1 MYSYSALYKK
11 WNTFSI
17 GTADSRKIPWKTA
30 HLSLGDCNES
40 GNPRFG
46 PVRMNTLLTLFN
58 TDRFEEYTRL
68 GFWRDETLYDL
79 VRGHAE
85 HGPDRIAVRNS
96 HGDLTYRR
104 LIELVDAFAADLDAS
119 GVRQGQRIAV
129 WLPSRPET
137 IIAVLAC
144 SRNGYICCPSL
155 HRDHTV
161 GEIVDLLKRM
171 RAVAVVGEVGYGADA
186 NKRDFFGQLGDI
198 ETLRKVY
205 RLEKSIAG
213 HPAGIVPSGHAGTPA
228 PKGNPNTVLYLAFT
242 SGTTGLPK
250 GVMHSDNTL
259 LANARALSSDWSIN
273 QDSVVYSLSPL
284 SHNLGFGAMIMA
296 LAMGGQIVIHDL
308 ARGASLVDRLIE
320 TGATFLVG
328 VPTHAIDLLA
338 EVKARNLSGIGKL
351 QGFRISGAQAPQ
363 ELVAELIARGIIPQS
378 GYGMT
383 ETCSHQYT
391 LPNDDPRLIVESCG
405 RSCPGYEIR
414 IFDRE
419 NPDRELKA
427 GEVGQIGGRGASLML
442 GYFNDQKATEDSFN
456 RDGWFMTG
464 DLGWVDEN
472 GYLRITGRK
481 KDVII
486 RGGHNIYPAK
496 IETLA
501 ATHAAVQRV
510 AAVPVSDARL
520 GERVCLAVMLR
531 PGKSIEPQDMLRHL
545 DDVGLSKYDMP
556 EFFLRVDEIPLTA
569 SGKVRKRDV
578 VDWIADGRVKP
589 EAVRFQAKA
598 R

>member
-1 MYSYSALYKK
+1 ME
-11 WNTFSI
+11 
-17 GTADSRKIPWKTA
+17 IP
-30 HLSLGDCNES
+30 G
-40 GNPRFG
+40 FG
-46 PVRMNTLLTLFN
+46 LVRMNMLLTLFN
-58 TDRFEEYTRL
+58 TDRYDEYTRA
-68 GFWRDETLYDL
+68 GFWRDQTFYGL
-79 VRGHAE
+79 VRDHAE
-85 HGPDRIAVRNS
+85 RTPDRLAIRSAS
-96 HGDLTYRR
+96 GDITYGR
-104 LIELVDAFAADLDAS
+104 LIELVDVFAGDLDAN
-119 GVRQGQRIAV
+119 GLRQGQRVAV

-137 IIAVLAC
+137 IIALLAC

-161 GEIVDLLKRM
+161 GDIVDLLKRM
-171 RAVAVVGEVGYGADA
+171 RAVAVVAEVGYGADA
-186 NKRDFFGQLGDI
+186 KKHDFFAQLGNVD
-198 ETLRKVY
+198 TLRKIY
-205 RLEKSIAG
+205 SLEKNVAGRAPGIAG
-213 HPAGIVPSGHAGTPA
+213 PRVAVPPA
-228 PKGNPNTVLYLAFT
+228 PKGNPNTILYLAFT
-242 SGTTGLPK
+242 SGTTGEPK

-259 LANARALSSDWSIN
+259 LANARALSADWTIN
-273 QDSVVYSLSPL
+273 ETSVVYSLSPL
-284 SHNLGFGAMIMA
+284 SHNLGFGGMIMA
-296 LAMGGQIVIHDL
+296 LGMGGQIVIHDL
-308 ARGASLVDRLIE
+308 PHGASLVDRLID

-351 QGFRISGAQAPQ
+351 EGFRISGAQAPQ

-419 NPDRELKA
+419 DQNRELQA
-427 GEVGQIGGRGASLML
+427 GEIGQIGGRGASLML
-442 GYFNDQKATEDSFN
+442 GYFDDQKATEESFN
-456 RDGWFMTG
+456 RNGWFMTG

-496 IETLA
+496 IEALA
-501 ATHAAVQRV
+501 ATHSSVQRV
-510 AAVPVSDARL
+510 AAVPVPDQRL
-520 GERVCLAVMLR
+520 GERVCLAVMVR
-531 PGKSIEPQDMLRHL
+531 PGKSIEAQDILKHL

-569 SGKVRKRDV
+569 SGKMRKRDV
-578 VDWIADGRVKP
+578 IDWISEGRVTP
-589 EAVRFQAKA
+589 EAVRFRAKA
-598 R
+598 E